1 MLKLIQHIKSQE
13 VYAVAFTTIDA
24 RSSKLDERF
33 GFETSGAFHCPYSME
48 KFYIG
53 LLLILAIGGCVGLDI
68 FLVSSFPDDS
78 DVLLFLAMA
87 LLLGMAIW
95 LLICF
100 IALRIVMKGSEYY
113 YKADES
119 KLTIFHGPQTM
130 DFFYTNIMNV
140 RYEPL
145 MFLKWQRGFVVTVVT
160 RKSTYTFKYIYDNL
174 HANMVPE
181 NTPFYIIED
190 RAGLR
195 KEADPDLYFKHM
207 REHQTEYEEVVES
220 GRAERPIKYDER
232 LHPADVEIKPVD
244 EKKMIIAKG
253 TFSTPHNPL
262 KLLLLTLALAICLF
276 ILIIFGV
283 QAATSAVMILK
294 IGYTALSALV
304 IVATLVCLYYILH
317 YPEYR
322 YEADRLEF
330 RITDPKGKSEAIYYI
345 DVTDVRYSPLKLF
358 GIQRGYKVEIITKYR
373 TITYDWLFLKNR
385 KFQKTSESP
394 FHVIEE
400 HIEK

>member
-1 MLKLIQHIKSQE
+1 M
-13 VYAVAFTTIDA
+13 AFTTIDA

-33 GFETSGAFHCPYSME
+33 GFETSGTFHCPYSVE
-48 KFYIG
+48 KFYIV

-68 FLVSSFPDDS
+68 LLVSSFPDDS
-78 DVLLFLAMA
+78 DVFLFLALA
-87 LLLGMAIW
+87 LLVSFAIW

-100 IALRIVMKGSEYY
+100 IALKLLLKGSEYY

-130 DFFYTNIMNV
+130 DFFYMNIMNV

-145 MFLKWQRGFVVTVVT
+145 MLLKWQRGFVVTVVT
-160 RKSTYTFKYIYDNL
+160 RKGTHTFKYIYDNI
-174 HANMVPE
+174 HARMAPE
-181 NTPFYIIED
+181 NTPFYILED

-195 KEADPDLYFKHM
+195 KEADPDLYFRRM
-207 REHQTEYEEVVES
+207 REHQTEREEVFES
-220 GRAERPIKYDER
+220 EKAERPIKYDER

-244 EKKMIIAKG
+244 ENKMIIAKG
-253 TFSTPHNPL
+253 TFSTPHNPV
-262 KLLLLTLALAICLF
+262 KLLLLSLAIAICIF
-276 ILIIFGV
+276 ILIILGV
-283 QAATSAVMILK
+283 QAATSTVMILE
-294 IGYTALSALV
+294 IGYTALSALM
-304 IVATLVCLYYILH
+304 IVATLFCLYYVLH

-330 RITDPKGKSEAIYYI
+330 RVTDPKGKSEAIYYI
-345 DVTDVRYSPLKLF
+345 DVTDVRYSPLKQL

-373 TITYDWLFLKNR
+373 TITYNWLFLRNR
-385 KFQKTSESP
+385 KFQETSETP
-394 FHVIEE
+394 FKVIED